1 MELKSKHFSI
11 KILTE
16 FKNAAEHLGNNCL
29 MAEKALTETP
39 NGGVLS
45 SALGV
50 IVSQGA
56 ECPVG
61 LCPVGRWVSTS
72 PSPFSPSKL
81 HVGSRALVQ
90 RLPGQLGV
98 FALK

>member
-11 KILTE
+11 KILAE

-29 MAEKALTETP
+29 MAEKALTETL

-45 SALGV
+45 PALGV

-56 ECPVG
+56 E
-61 LCPVGRWVSTS
+61 CPVGRWVSTS